1 MASKFLKAVSP
12 AAMALSDG
20 GIKGVMRNFSPAYNL
35 AKGKDEENDSYLNKA
50 MKQGAAGKAA
60 GMKKGGKV
68 KSKVKKMRAGGPVG
82 NGKKK
87 ADGIALR
94 GKTRC
99 KMR

>member
-35 AKGKDEENDSYLNKA
+35 VKKDDKEDDSLLRKA

-68 KSKVKKMRAGGPVG
+68 KKNRG
-82 NGKKK
+82 
-87 ADGIALR
+87 DGICR
-94 GKTRC
+94 QGKTKGR
-99 KMR
+99 MI

>member
-1 MASKFLKAVSP
+1 MASKLLKAVSP

-35 AKGKDEENDSYLNKA
+35 VKKDDKEEDSLLRKA

-68 KSKVKKMRAGGPVG
+68 KKNRG
-82 NGKKK
+82 
-87 ADGIALR
+87 DGICR
-94 GKTRC
+94 QGKTKGR
-99 KMR
+99 MI

>member
-35 AKGKDEENDSYLNKA
+35 VKKDDKEDDSLLRKA

-68 KSKVKKMRAGGPVG
+68 TKNRG
-82 NGKKK
+82 
-87 ADGIALR
+87 DGICR
-94 GKTRC
+94 QGKTKGR
-99 KMR
+99 MI

>member
-35 AKGKDEENDSYLNKA
+35 AKGKDEENDSLLRKA

-68 KSKVKKMRAGGPVG
+68 KKNRG
-82 NGKKK
+82 
-87 ADGIALR
+87 DGICR
-94 GKTRC
+94 QGKTKGR
-99 KMR
+99 MV

>member
-35 AKGKDEENDSYLNKA
+35 AKGKDEESDSLLRKA

-68 KSKVKKMRAGGPVG
+68 KKNRG
-82 NGKKK
+82 
-87 ADGIALR
+87 DGICR
-94 GKTRC
+94 QGKTKGR
-99 KMR
+99 MV

>member
-1 MASKFLKAVSP
+1 MASKLLKAVSP

-35 AKGKDEENDSYLNKA
+35 VKKDDKENDSLLRKA

-68 KSKVKKMRAGGPVG
+68 KKNRG
-82 NGKKK
+82 
-87 ADGIALR
+87 DGIAQR
-94 GKTRC
+94 GKTKGR
-99 KMR
+99 MI